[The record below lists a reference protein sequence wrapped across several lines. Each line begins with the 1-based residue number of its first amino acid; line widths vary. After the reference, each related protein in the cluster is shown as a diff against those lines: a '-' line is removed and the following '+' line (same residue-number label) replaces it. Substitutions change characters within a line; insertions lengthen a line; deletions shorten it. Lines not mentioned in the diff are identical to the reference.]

1 MQKIVVDTNV
11 LVSALI
17 QHSYPYY
24 IVFEIFS
31 NDDIQLC
38 LSDELFAEYFN
49 VLKRN
54 KFAKYLDF
62 IANSQAL
69 LVDIEKKAIK
79 YFPTIRL
86 EIINDLDDNKLLEL
100 AEICSADFLITGNT
114 NDFTLVEYKGT
125 KIVSPKEYWTEYM
138 IK

>member
-31 NDDIQLC
+31 NDDIQLY

-54 KFAKYLDF
+54 KFAKYPDF

-69 LVDIEKKAIK
+69 LETPNAQPITQ
-79 YFPTIRL
+79 YF
-86 EIINDLDDNKLLEL
+86 D
-100 AEICSADFLITGNT
+100 
-114 NDFTLVEYKGT
+114 
-125 KIVSPKEYWTEYM
+125 
-138 IK
+138 